1 MTDRLEPVVEFDIT
15 CDHVKPEVARHFM
28 ASLFF
33 RSTMDHERLE
43 VNQMGMVEKL
53 DELKL
58 RREKVEAG
66 GGAERVEKQHKSGKK
81 TAR

>member
-1 MTDRLEPVVEFDIT
+1 M
-15 CDHVKPEVARHFM
+15 
-28 ASLFF
+28 
-33 RSTMDHERLE
+33 ERGRRGGLAHLPINDGE